1 MWGEHFGDLCLKQH
15 HESLDEQQQS
25 CPAPK
30 EGIKGWGGIQRRIN
44 LRGTTKNLLKE

>member
-1 MWGEHFGDLCLKQH
+1 MWGEHFGDLSLKQH

-30 EGIKGWGGIQRRIN
+30 EGIRDEVGFRVELILEVLQKIY
-44 LRGTTKNLLKE
+44 